1 MFSFKAP
8 IMPLMYAQRVV
19 NKYLTR
25 CGKEEAEEE
34 KKRRDIQ
41 INEQQTK
48 IEHQHHTNTQIYIFV
63 ILFCYIQNDQ
73 GCLYYEHSLGSF
85 LFFSKLRFV
94 DDRFEV
100 NIYLPIHHRRAKE
113 K

>member
-34 KKRRDIQ
+34 KKKKRYSNKRTTNKNRAPTSYKHTNIYIRDI
-41 INEQQTK
+41 ILLYTK
-48 IEHQHHTNTQIYIFV
+48 
-63 ILFCYIQNDQ
+63 
-73 GCLYYEHSLGSF
+73 
-85 LFFSKLRFV
+85 
-94 DDRFEV
+94 
-100 NIYLPIHHRRAKE
+100 
-113 K
+113 